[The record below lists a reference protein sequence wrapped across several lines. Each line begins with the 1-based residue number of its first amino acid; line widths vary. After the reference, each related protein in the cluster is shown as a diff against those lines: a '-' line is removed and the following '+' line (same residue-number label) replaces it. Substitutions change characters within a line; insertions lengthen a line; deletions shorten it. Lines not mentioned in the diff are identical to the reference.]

1 MKLKMVAT
9 ALVMF
14 SLSACTVVAPAI
26 APSIDTAKAP
36 VNPTAARAAN
46 PASMNCIQQKGKLQ
60 MERNAEGKEVTWC
73 LLPSGKRCE
82 EWDMFRGNCPTRTVN
97 VGLKKFGF

>member
-1 MKLKMVAT
+1 MKLNMAAVAL
-9 ALVMF
+9 AVLN
-14 SLSACTVVAPAI
+14 LHACTVVAPAI
-26 APSIDTAKAP
+26 APAPKADMTLT
-36 VNPTAARAAN
+36 NPAIARAAN
-46 PASMNCIQQKGKLQ
+46 PASMNCIQQKGTLQ
-60 MERNAEGKEVTWC
+60 IERNAQGEIAYC

>member
-1 MKLKMVAT
+1 MKLEMAAIT
-9 ALVMF
+9 LVMF

-26 APSIDTAKAP
+26 APGVNTAKTPA
-36 VNPTAARAAN
+36 NPNAERAAN
-46 PASMNCIQQKGKLQ
+46 PATMNCIQQKGKLQ
-60 MERNAEGKEVTWC
+60 LERNAEGKEVAWC